1 MGFLTRQPVPSSSDL
16 PQFIRTAQKSPCNG
30 LCEVAPRERRH
41 SSFSPDVLVV
51 VEMNA
56 AIHPCSCLGKGIG
69 KGPSNALCFEG

>member
-1 MGFLTRQPVPSSSDL
+1 MGFLTRQPVSSSSDL
-16 PQFIRTAQKSPCNG
+16 PQFIRTAQK
-30 LCEVAPRERRH
+30 APATVYAKWRRVGGANP
-41 SSFSPDVLVV
+41 PDVLVV